1 MKTRELSRIWAKVK
15 SYISTV
21 VSGKADKR
29 VVAYP
34 SVTSDWLFQDMGYV
48 PSQAELNDILV
59 IYLPNWQEDN
69 AIVSVINALLASTDI
84 TGVTMGLESFRALS
98 TAVVEFDT
106 WGYNSMAP
114 DNVVTNAT
122 LGTNTYLIYGTTDTV
137 APQLPMV
144 QSTEPGY
151 TGTISG
157 TFDDTAAALE
167 HFKGY
172 DNNAYDIQ
180 VVAELLCDLEAAGG
194 ATISYT
200 MTRNAFN
207 ALNVVIADIDTMGE
221 RVPNIESSAATQV
234 TIYVPDYDAADEF
247 ECSFTCATDACV
259 LTLPAGVVMADG
271 FDFEGDRKAGA
282 KVQVSIQDGIAG
294 YLMVSPTT

>member
-59 IYLPNWQEDN
+59 NYLPNWQEDN

-84 TGVTMGLESFRALS
+84 TGVTMSLESFKALS
-98 TAVVEFDT
+98 TAVVEYDT
-106 WGYNSMAP
+106 WGYNTMAP
-114 DNVVTNAT
+114 GNVVINAT

-144 QSTEPGY
+144 QSTVPGY

-157 TFDDTAAALE
+157 AFDDTDAAIE
-167 HFKGY
+167 YFKTL
-172 DNNAYDIQ
+172 DSNAYDVQ
-180 VVAELLCDLEAAGG
+180 VVTELLNNLDINGG
-194 ATISYT
+194 ASQSYSLPIS
-200 MTRNAFN
+200 AFN
-207 ALNVVIADIDTMGE
+207 ALTSTMVWVDERDERIPNFDT
-221 RVPNIESSAATQV
+221 ATEAQV
-234 TIYVPDYDAADEF
+234 TVYVPDYTAADEF
-247 ECSFTCATDACV
+247 VFSFTCASDNCV
-259 LTLPAGVVMADG
+259 LTLPSGVQMADG
-271 FDFEGDRKAGA
+271 FDFSADRKAGV
-282 KVQVSIQDGIAG
+282 KFQVSIMDGIAG
-294 YLMVSPTT
+294 YLVVSTN

>member
-1 MKTRELSRIWAKVK
+1 MTLNELNTLVAGLWAKVK
-15 SYISTV
+15 SYA
-21 VSGKADKR
+21 GKR

-34 SVTSDWLFQDMGYV
+34 SVTSDWLFQDAGYV

-59 IYLPNWQEDN
+59 NYLPNWQEDN
-69 AIVSVINALLASTDI
+69 AVVSVINALLASTDI

-98 TAVVEFDT
+98 TATVEYGT

-114 DNVVTNAT
+114 GNVVTNAT

-144 QSTEPGY
+144 QSTVPGY

-157 TFDDTAAALE
+157 TFDDTDAALE

-247 ECSFTCATDACV
+247 VFSFTCASDNCV
-259 LTLPAGVVMADG
+259 LTLPAGVAMADG
-271 FDFEGDRKAGA
+271 FDFSADRKAGA
-282 KVQVSIQDGIAG
+282 KFQISIQDGIAG
-294 YLMVSPTT
+294 YLIVSTN